1 MSQQAAYMGAP
12 RDAVDLARGAR
23 TLAEREG
30 LSALMAEASVMEA
43 HGHARAGNSASCA
56 AGLGAAEIALD
67 RADRSSDPHWICYLD
82 EAYMSAKFGHSM
94 GELGDHQHA
103 IRSAEQ
109 SLQMT

>member
-56 AGLGAAEIALD
+56 AGLGAAEIALTGQTAAATRTGSATWMRPTCRPSSAIPWASSVTTSTRSD
-67 RADRSSDPHWICYLD
+67 LRSSR
-82 EAYMSAKFGHSM
+82 F
-94 GELGDHQHA
+94 
-103 IRSAEQ
+103 R
-109 SLQMT
+109 